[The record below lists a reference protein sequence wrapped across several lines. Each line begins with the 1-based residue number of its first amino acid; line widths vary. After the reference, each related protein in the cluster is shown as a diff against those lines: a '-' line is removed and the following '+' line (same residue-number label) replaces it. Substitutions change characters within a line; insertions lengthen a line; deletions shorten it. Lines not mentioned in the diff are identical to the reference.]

1 MIAPTDNLE
10 SLASFGL
17 HPFVP
22 NVGVEVEQC
31 RVVELKGQVVLFR
44 HNVSRDSLFL
54 CTLCAWRR
62 EDHR

>member
-22 NVGVEVEQC
+22 DVGVEVEQC
-31 RVVELKGQVVLFR
+31 RVVELFSR
-44 HNVSRDSLFL
+44 MVS
-54 CTLCAWRR
+54 
-62 EDHR
+62 E